1 MLKAWRT
8 TVVVVCTLVVAAG
21 CSLVAQPDVAAWDGK
36 ARQAAADAA
45 SEVATVRLALD
56 TARADRAWASY
67 TQVLVADAEKALATV
82 QDDMARLQ
90 VPSGREE
97 DAADLTELLD
107 GAAGAVRA
115 ARQDVVEGRYDD
127 PRLLDELDRAGD
139 RLTRA
144 EDRW

>member
-90 VPSGREE
+90 VPSGRED

-127 PRLLDELDRAGD
+127 PRLLDELARAGD

-144 EDRW
+144 EDQW